1 MATDQT
7 QQFDPTLPTDDPLAG
22 EVKSAGVTPAN
33 QKELDE
39 DERIR
44 KTIGDVY
51 TFVRSQE
58 INRSIASFTFDHYID
73 TAIRRLRGEG
83 RTIRNAAGEVL
94 ETKPPALEALDKLKA
109 DFDAIIAKAKERAKQ
124 ADSEDAAQPAG
135 ATTT

>member
-44 KTIGDVY
+44 KTIADVY

-58 INRSIASFTFDHYID
+58 INRTLASFTFDHYID
-73 TAIRRLRGEG
+73 EAIRRLRGEG
-83 RTIRNAAGEVL
+83 RQVRNAAGEVL
-94 ETKPPALEALDKLKA
+94 ETKPPALEALQKLKT
-109 DFDAIIAKAKERAKQ
+109 DFEAIFEKAKEKAKQ
-124 ADSEDAAQPAG
+124 ADSEDASTK
-135 ATTT
+135 ATTP